1 MWCHHEEKTRWPQ
14 TQNDHKAGRDVHKQH
29 RGVSPARGA
38 RLSLKGTISTA
49 VSHLATHSLR
59 QPGAWALHL
68 CPLLLKLRHTAW
80 KHPDA
85 WLAVLF
91 SGAPHA
97 RTHFFLRLPEFAVRA
112 YRRLYGSPSPCA
124 PRLAGAHSSTD
135 RAAPTMTRVEDG
147 REMNALPENRHIWG
161 GPVNA
166 ARSTG
171 KESFFLPLLLL
182 QGAELF
188 LPCCFGVNRRRSRE
202 KKAVLHAAYRAHEVW
217 DIFFHPVQQRPR
229 NAARFCLKEEVCVWR
244 EGEEFLP
251 SSLTLFSIICFFF
264 VCVFVFRARCF
275 ERQGRLRAAGVVW
288 GWRWWCSVERRWRR
302 RRRAVCS
309 TAQTSGGPSLRLNH
323 NNTADSPRR
332 AGREGSGD
340 LGGWKEKKKNL
351 DTYNGV
357 KMTMSVPE
365 RKSGSE
371 GKEEESEDESEILEE
386 SPCGRWQKRKEQV
399 GLCVCVRAR
408 ACVCSCNCHQP
419 ALWSG
424 NKSMELQSLNQ
435 AGHVPPSSVMQF
447 SRARPESIKC
457 PIPPLTRRTDV
468 SVDLLSLCQWD
479 RNRLFHPRRLFSSFL
494 SRRITVRDLDIEPE
508 VLRGSDSLKI
518 QGGCKSQRDNVQCK
532 FST

>member
-91 SGAPHA
+91 SGVPHA

-202 KKAVLHAAYRAHEVW
+202 KKL
-217 DIFFHPVQQRPR
+217 
-229 NAARFCLKEEVCVWR
+229 FCMQPTGRMKSGIYFSTLSSSDLAMLLVSVWR
-244 EGEEFLP
+244 KKCACGEKGRNFSLP
-251 SSLTLFSIICFFF
+251 LSLFSALSVFFC

-340 LGGWKEKKKNL
+340 LGGWKEKKK
-351 DTYNGV
+351 
-357 KMTMSVPE
+357 
-365 RKSGSE
+365 KSGH
-371 GKEEESEDESEILEE
+371 I
-386 SPCGRWQKRKEQV
+386 
-399 GLCVCVRAR
+399 
-408 ACVCSCNCHQP
+408 
-419 ALWSG
+419 
-424 NKSMELQSLNQ
+424 
-435 AGHVPPSSVMQF
+435 
-447 SRARPESIKC
+447 
-457 PIPPLTRRTDV
+457 
-468 SVDLLSLCQWD
+468 
-479 RNRLFHPRRLFSSFL
+479 
-494 SRRITVRDLDIEPE
+494 
-508 VLRGSDSLKI
+508 
-518 QGGCKSQRDNVQCK
+518 
-532 FST
+532 